1 MITSTANTGMTAAT
15 VTERPAKSRLAHL
28 RLMQLISPS
37 LPVGSFTYSQG
48 VEWAVEAGWIQS
60 ADDLQRWLDEL
71 LKQAIATTDLPLL
84 ARLFDATQDA
94 SWEHLRHYADLT
106 LACRETAELRL
117 EERNRGRALLGV
129 LQKLGLEIE
138 KDVSDVLRRC
148 QLAGFA
154 YASAQWQIAKIDMLN
169 GYAWSWLENTCL
181 SGVKIIP
188 LGQSDGQ
195 RMLAELAVDVDEAI
209 NTALSLTDDDIGAGS
224 PALAIASSRHHYQ
237 YTRLFRS

>member
-1 MITSTANTGMTAAT
+1 MITITANTVMSTAT
-15 VTERPAKSRLAHL
+15 VTEAPAMSRLANL

-48 VEWAVEAGWIQS
+48 VEWAVEAGWVKS

-84 ARLFDATQDA
+84 ARLYDATLAEDWAQL
-94 SWEHLRHYADLT
+94 SHYAELT

-117 EERNRGRALLGV
+117 EESNRGRALLGV
-129 LQKLGLEIE
+129 LEKLGLEIDTQARE
-138 KDVSDVLRRC
+138 VLRRC

-154 YASAQWQIAKIDMLN
+154 YASAEWQIPKTDMLN

-195 RMLAELAVDVDEAI
+195 RMLAELAVEVDAAI
-209 NTALSLTDDDIGAGS
+209 ASALTLADDDIGAGS
-224 PALAIASSRHHYQ
+224 TALAIASSRHHYQ

>member
-1 MITSTANTGMTAAT
+1 MITTTANTRMTPAT
-15 VTERPAKSRLAHL
+15 ITESSGTSRLANL

-60 ADDLQRWLDEL
+60 ADDLQHWLDEL

-94 SWEHLRHYADLT
+94 AWAHLRHYADLT